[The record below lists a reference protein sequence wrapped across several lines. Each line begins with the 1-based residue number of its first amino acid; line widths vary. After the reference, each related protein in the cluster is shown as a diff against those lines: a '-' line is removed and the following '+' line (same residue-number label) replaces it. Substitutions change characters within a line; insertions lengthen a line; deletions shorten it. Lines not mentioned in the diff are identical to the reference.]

1 MEDDSIRVVE
11 HNVRN
16 NGLLSIREHFDMI
29 NTQIDSFV
37 KEKKNVLIHCVYGQT
52 RSCSCAISYF
62 MWKDRI
68 RFEEAFNLVKS
79 RREECEIPNAMEQF
93 LREYERQLL
102 DGITNEAI
110 DASCCNAVVKILSEC
125 DCSDKIMNCL
135 NEFKKSCPYC
145 RFGSFITKDVVFGM
159 NRYSIPAY
167 IREDIDLD
175 EWKDE
180 MEPFLSSVGLQD
192 ISIDEVFM

>member
-1 MEDDSIRVVE
+1 MEDESIKVVE

-16 NGLLSIREHFDMI
+16 NGLLSIREHFDTI

-52 RSCSCAISYF
+52 RSCSCAIGYF
-62 MWKDRI
+62 IWKDRV
-68 RFEEAFNLVKS
+68 RFDEALRLVQS
-79 RREECEIPNAMEQF
+79 RREECEIPNGMEQF

-102 DGITNEAI
+102 EGVTNESI

-125 DCSDKIMNCL
+125 DSSEKIKECL
-135 NEFKKSCPYC
+135 NAFKKACPHC
-145 RFGSFITKDVVFGM
+145 RFGSHITKDVVFGL
-159 NRYSIPAY
+159 NRYTIPAY

-180 MEPFLSSVGLQD
+180 LEPFLSPIELQD
-192 ISIDEVFM
+192 ISVDEIFM